1 MDKGET
7 MSRFTLLGWS
17 LLLFLA
23 IEPKIL
29 QWTLEIM
36 LVTGLIWGVSEL
48 SDYVAQKEK
57 Q

>member
-1 MDKGET
+1 

-36 LVTGLIWGVSEL
+36 LVTGLIWGISEL

>member
-1 MDKGET
+1 MRAYEVRYIT
-7 MSRFTLLGWS
+7 EH
-17 LLLFLA
+17 
-23 IEPKIL
+23 EPKIL